1 MSPRLLIYPWFVE
14 RDGSLIAAIVLAAGL
29 STRMGRPKLTLP
41 VAEKTVLERVLDA
54 FRSSKV
60 DEIVVVLGANA
71 AQIRKIVRF
80 GNERIV
86 VNPDYRRG
94 MSGSLKAGLGL
105 VEKQADAVIIALGD
119 QPFLAPRT
127 IDGIVDE
134 YLASGAPLVVPVY
147 QGQRGNPV
155 LFDRSL
161 FAQIMRIEGDRGA
174 KSVVNGNEAGLREL
188 RVEDRGTLMDID
200 TPSDYRKVVSRKFAT
215 GRRKTRGRA

>member
-1 MSPRLLIYPWFVE
+1 
-14 RDGSLIAAIVLAAGL
+14 LIAAIVLAAGL

-41 VAEKTVLERVLDA
+41 IAEKTVLERVLDA

-60 DEIVVVLGANA
+60 DEIVVVLGADA
-71 AQIRKIVRF
+71 AQIRRSVKF
-80 GNERIV
+80 GDERV
-86 VNPDYRRG
+86 VINPDYRRG
-94 MSGSLKAGLGL
+94 MSGSLKTGLGA

-119 QPFLAPRT
+119 QPLLAPRT
-127 IDGIVDE
+127 IDGMVDE
-134 YLASGAPLVVPVY
+134 YLASRAPVVVPVY
-147 QGQRGNPV
+147 RGRRGNPV